1 MNIKGTPQRGLFG
14 ATLGFFIGFA
24 AVALFGTTAQKLKDV
39 MGLTPVMVGFLVAI
53 PSLTGSLLRIP
64 FAAWVDVTGGRKPM
78 LILLG
83 LSILGMLGLTL
94 TIYSFYPDRLTPGMY
109 PLILLLGA
117 LSGCGIATFSVGI
130 SQASYWSPKAKQGSA
145 LGIYGGVGNLAP
157 GIFTLILPL
166 ALTAAGLA
174 GAYLIWLCLLIL
186 GTVGYYFPGLNAP
199 YFQLCANGMSPEQAR
214 PAAAKLGQEIFPAGN
229 IKDSLFLSAKVWKTW
244 ALTAIYFASFGGF
257 LAMTA
262 WLPTYWKSFLG
273 ASAVT
278 AGILT
283 ATYLEILP
291 RRLGGD
297 GGHTD
302 CHLFHPDLARARV
315 GRLALRPTRRRT
327 HSHPRPVRHAVRRVD
342 VDPLALLRAFA
353 GGGNCH
359 GARHGRG
366 ERGGLQTR
374 AEGSAASGG
383 RRLGLG
389 GRIGR
394 LRRLRHPSAVE
405 RLRPL
410 AGRRRLCHR
419 FRGLHRACARFAGAG
434 VYPATFPHQSPRPA
448 SRTLTGQ

>member
-1 MNIKGTPQRGLFG
+1 MNIKGTPPRGLFG

-94 TIYSFYPDRLTPGMY
+94 TIYRFYPDRLTPGMY

-166 ALTAAGLA
+166 ALAAAGLA

-186 GTVGYYFPGLNAP
+186 GTVGYYFTGLNAP
-199 YFQLCANGMSPEQAR
+199 YFQLRANGMSPEQAR

-283 ATYLEILP
+283 ATYSILTSLV
-291 RRLGGD
+291 RVWGGSLSDRLGGERTAMLALSVMLFGALMLTLSRSFGLSLAAEIVMALGMGVANAAVFKLVPKEVPQAVGGASGWVGGLGAFGGFAIPPLLSAFVRWQGD
-297 GGHTD
+297 GGYATG
-302 CHLFHPDLARARV
+302 FITFIV
-315 GRLALRPTRRRT
+315 LALI
-327 HSHPRPVRHAVRRVD
+327 S
-342 VDPLALLRAFA
+342 
-353 GGGNCH
+353 
-359 GARHGRG
+359 
-366 ERGGLQTR
+366 
-374 AEGSAASGG
+374 
-383 RRLGLG
+383 LGLAFILQ
-389 GRIGR
+389 RSHTKA
-394 LRRLRHPSAVE
+394 LVPQA
-405 RLRPL
+405 
-410 AGRRRLCHR
+410 A
-419 FRGLHRACARFAGAG
+419 A
-434 VYPATFPHQSPRPA
+434 
-448 SRTLTGQ
+448 

>member
-39 MGLTPVMVGFLVAI
+39 MQLTPVMVGFLVAI

-64 FAAWVDVTGGRKPM
+64 FAAWVDTTGGRKP
-78 LILLG
+78 LLVLLG

-94 TIYSFYPDRLTPGMY
+94 TIYSFYPDRLTTGMY

-130 SQASYWSPKAKQGSA
+130 GQASYWSPKAKQGSA

-157 GIFTLILPL
+157 GIFTLILPF

-174 GAYLIWLCLLIL
+174 GAYLIWLSLLIL
-186 GTVGYYFPGLNAP
+186 GTVGYYFTGLNAP
-199 YFQLCANGMSPEQAR
+199 YFQLRAKGLAPEAAR
-214 PAAAKLGQEIFPAGN
+214 QKALKAGQEIFPAGN

-278 AGILT
+278 AGALT
-283 ATYLEILP
+283 ATYSILTSLV
-291 RRLGGD
+291 RVWGGSLADRLGGER
-297 GGHTD
+297 T
-302 CHLFHPDLARARV
+302 AI
-315 GRLALRPTRRRT
+315 LALSVMLVGALMLTLSRSFGLSLAAEIVMALGMGVTNAAVFKLVPKEVPQAVGGA
-327 HSHPRPVRHAVRRVD
+327 SGWVGGLGAFGGFAIPPILSALVRAQGEAGYAFGFVAYVA
-342 VDPLALLRAFA
+342 LALLSLAFA
-353 GGGNCH
+353 FILIRSHASASSH
-359 GARHGRG
+359 G
-366 ERGGLQTR
+366 
-374 AEGSAASGG
+374 SK
-383 RRLGLG
+383 
-389 GRIGR
+389 
-394 LRRLRHPSAVE
+394 
-405 RLRPL
+405 
-410 AGRRRLCHR
+410 
-419 FRGLHRACARFAGAG
+419 
-434 VYPATFPHQSPRPA
+434 
-448 SRTLTGQ
+448 

>member
-1 MNIKGTPQRGLFG
+1 MYIKGTPQRGLFG

-78 LILLG
+78 LILLS
-83 LSILGMLGLTL
+83 LSILGMVGLTL

-186 GTVGYYFPGLNAP
+186 GTIGYYFTGLNAP
-199 YFQLCANGMSPEQAR
+199 YFQLRDQGLDPETAR
-214 PAAAKLGQEIFPAGN
+214 QKAARAGQEIFPSGSV
-229 IKDSLFLSAKVWKTW
+229 KDSLFLSAKIWKTW

-273 ASAVT
+273 TSAVT

-283 ATYLEILP
+283 ATYSILTSLV
-291 RRLGGD
+291 RVWGGSLSDRLGGERTAMLALTVMLFGALMLTLSRSFELSLAAEIVMALGMGVTNAAVFKLVPKEVPQAVGGASGWVGGLGAFGGFAIPPLLSAFVRWQGD
-297 GGHTD
+297 GGYATG
-302 CHLFHPDLARARV
+302 FITFIV
-315 GRLALRPTRRRT
+315 LALV
-327 HSHPRPVRHAVRRVD
+327 S
-342 VDPLALLRAFA
+342 
-353 GGGNCH
+353 
-359 GARHGRG
+359 
-366 ERGGLQTR
+366 
-374 AEGSAASGG
+374 
-383 RRLGLG
+383 LGLAFILQ
-389 GRIGR
+389 RSHTKA
-394 LRRLRHPSAVE
+394 LVPQAAH
-405 RLRPL
+405 
-410 AGRRRLCHR
+410 
-419 FRGLHRACARFAGAG
+419 
-434 VYPATFPHQSPRPA
+434 
-448 SRTLTGQ
+448 

>member
-1 MNIKGTPQRGLFG
+1 METMNMNIKGTPQRGLFG

-64 FAAWVDVTGGRKPM
+64 FAAWVDTTGGRKPM

-174 GAYLIWLCLLIL
+174 GAYLIWLFLLIL
-186 GTVGYYFPGLNAP
+186 GTVGYYFTGLNAP

-283 ATYLEILP
+283 ATYSILTSLV
-291 RRLGGD
+291 RVWGGSLSDRLGGER
-297 GGHTD
+297 T
-302 CHLFHPDLARARV
+302 AM
-315 GRLALRPTRRRT
+315 LALTVMLVGGLMLT
-327 HSHPRPVRHAVRRVD
+327 LSHSFGLSLAAEIVMALGMGVANAAVFKLVPKEVPQAVGGASGWVGGLGAFGGFAIPPLMSAFVRWQGEGGYAIGFVTYIV
-342 VDPLALLRAFA
+342 LALL
-353 GGGNCH
+353 
-359 GARHGRG
+359 
-366 ERGGLQTR
+366 
-374 AEGSAASGG
+374 S
-383 RRLGLG
+383 LGLAFILQ
-389 GRIGR
+389 RSHTKA
-394 LRRLRHPSAVE
+394 LVPQAAH
-405 RLRPL
+405 
-410 AGRRRLCHR
+410 
-419 FRGLHRACARFAGAG
+419 
-434 VYPATFPHQSPRPA
+434 
-448 SRTLTGQ
+448 

>member
-186 GTVGYYFPGLNAP
+186 GTVGYYFTGLNAP

-283 ATYLEILP
+283 ATYSILTSLV
-291 RRLGGD
+291 RVWGGSLSDRLGGERTAILALSVMLFGALMLTLSRSFGLSLAAEIVMALGMGVANAAVFKLVPKEVPQAVGGASGWVGGLGAFGGFAIPPLLSAFVRWQGD
-297 GGHTD
+297 GGYATG
-302 CHLFHPDLARARV
+302 FVAYIA
-315 GRLALRPTRRRT
+315 LALV
-327 HSHPRPVRHAVRRVD
+327 S
-342 VDPLALLRAFA
+342 
-353 GGGNCH
+353 
-359 GARHGRG
+359 
-366 ERGGLQTR
+366 
-374 AEGSAASGG
+374 
-383 RRLGLG
+383 LGLAFILQ
-389 GRIGR
+389 RSHTKA
-394 LRRLRHPSAVE
+394 LVPQAAH
-405 RLRPL
+405 
-410 AGRRRLCHR
+410 
-419 FRGLHRACARFAGAG
+419 
-434 VYPATFPHQSPRPA
+434 
-448 SRTLTGQ
+448 